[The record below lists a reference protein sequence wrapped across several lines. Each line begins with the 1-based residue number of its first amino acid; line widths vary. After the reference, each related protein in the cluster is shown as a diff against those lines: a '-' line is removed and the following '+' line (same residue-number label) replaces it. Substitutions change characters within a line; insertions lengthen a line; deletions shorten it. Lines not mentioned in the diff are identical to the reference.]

1 MINSKK
7 IVIALLFVCFAISS
21 SFAQSS
27 KKKLGDHRMEVSKE
41 TLTHFVINKEGD
53 ATTTHFKIKFPG
65 YPTILVKGN
74 TFNKEALERLKSS
87 KKGTSIQVFDI
98 KDDASKKEGAK
109 KNPPLIFKLTT
120 MP

>member
-1 MINSKK
+1 M
-7 IVIALLFVCFAISS
+7 SS

-27 KKKLGDHRMEVSKE
+27 KKKYVDHCLKVSKE
-41 TLTHFVINKEGD
+41 ALTNFVMNKDVD
-53 ATTTHFKIKFPG
+53 AATTHFKVKFPG
-65 YPTILVKGN
+65 YSTILVKGN
-74 TFNKEALERLKSS
+74 TLNEEALERLKSS

-109 KNPPLIFKLTT
+109 KNSPLIFKLTT